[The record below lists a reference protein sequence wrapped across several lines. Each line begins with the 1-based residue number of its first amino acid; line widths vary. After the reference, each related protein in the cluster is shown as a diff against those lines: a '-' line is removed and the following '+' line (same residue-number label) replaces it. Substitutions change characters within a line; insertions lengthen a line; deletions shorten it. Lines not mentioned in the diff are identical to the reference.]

1 MTGKQRREQLIDS
14 AIALF
19 AQHGFKGTTTKALAR
34 AAGISE
40 ATIFRYF
47 PTKADLYASVFQDR
61 LGVGNAEL
69 VSLLEDLVE
78 RGEDEEVLRTLTRAT
93 LKWFDDDR
101 DLHRMLMY
109 VQLEQSPAENNL
121 LRSAIRRSGV
131 FQFMEDYVAR
141 RQAEGIFAPGDPDLL
156 ARLLRAA
163 TTWYAVTT
171 KLYGWT
177 TEDGVPQS
185 AADLAHR

>member
-1 MTGKQRREQLIDS
+1 MGS
-14 AIALF
+14 
-19 AQHGFKGTTTKALAR
+19 
-34 AAGISE
+34 
-40 ATIFRYF
+40 
-47 PTKADLYASVFQDR
+47 P
-61 LGVGNAEL
+61 EL
-69 VSLLEDLVE
+69 VRQLEDLVE

-156 ARLLRAA
+156 ARLVRA
-163 TTWYAVTT
+163 TTTWHAVTT
-171 KLYGWT
+171 KLYGWA
-177 TEDGVPQS
+177 TEDGEDDRVVETYSRFILAGLKAGVPQA